1 MSALKRLGVFIGI
14 FCLLGAGACLLFR
27 ETVTGCVGVLT
38 DGVGQGG
45 YLLISADEMAGVYAL
60 GKDDGE
66 YRLVKGDLTGRR
78 DEAWT
83 LDERA
88 LPAESRPSRLYPAAD
103 GTVYLGLYRFDNDSV
118 TLQVYKVGNKGK
130 TVELMVSEPCYG
142 ETVQE
147 RMANVRLSDFSFVN
161 GAVSFAVMAGD
172 TAQFYRIDSLGRLEQ
187 AKSVTRRDLRGAMA
201 LPDGELALIT
211 GDGLS
216 RTDQMTIVFGDGEVV
231 TGLAQAE
238 TGVYYI
244 DGAGARVYYAS
255 YSDWLPY
262 AYLDLG
268 KSGFDLNGLTDM
280 AATRDGD
287 LLMLMNGQRLA
298 LVRDGS
304 VYELSAMLY
313 MPVWQCVLAL
323 LGMVLAVVILTTGL
337 WYLLCE
343 QRRLHIPMLISW
355 GAVIVVTAVLA
366 VAGFSRFVAG
376 PAGMRAAEREA
387 EVFFESAAL
396 MELGET
402 EIGAERLPGRMN
414 EHISHAAGGLYRDTA
429 SLVYRRGPDGV
440 WSLYAGDRAGRG
452 VRAEMVSGFDREQ
465 AERALREG
473 SAFWTYRKGDET
485 RFVLYAAREAYVLSV
500 DAGGKRLLAAAG
512 DNCDWMTGGLSALAA
527 VLCFLTLLLLC
538 RITFRLRSVA
548 GGMERLAA
556 GERNV
561 KVRVGGGDELE
572 GLATDV
578 NALALA
584 ISEAE
589 EGWNELAGV
598 YRRFVPEQ
606 VLSLLGKSD
615 IAEVDKHTFVSRRLA
630 VMLLDFSLPEG
641 NGASGGRELFDNVNE
656 IIERTAPIVTDKGG
670 VVFNFGHSGYY
681 AVFESGSAAAVSAA
695 VTVQQAI
702 LSVNRERESEGR
714 PLVSARIALEE
725 GDVALGV
732 IGDEYQLEPEFIFAS
747 SSVAKRLISLCIQ
760 LGAGILC
767 TETVLEGI
775 QGYSGR
781 YMGKC
786 AEGDAQI
793 RIYEIFDAD
802 PYDVRKLKEQ
812 TSRSFSDGVYALYGR
827 DFSTARSIFL
837 NLVHRGDGDVGAR
850 YFLYLADRLEKE
862 PDADISLDNVR

>member
-1 MSALKRLGVFIGI
+1 MKRLGVFIGI
-14 FCLLGAGACLLFR
+14 LCLLGAGACLLFW

-38 DGVGQGG
+38 GGVGRGG

-66 YRLVKGDLTGRR
+66 YRLVKGGLTGRR

-88 LPAESRPSRLYPAAD
+88 LPTESRPSRLYPAAD
-103 GTVYLGLYRFDNDSV
+103 GTVYLGLYSFDNDSV
-118 TLQVYKVGNKGK
+118 ALQVYKVGNKGK

-147 RMANVRLSDFSFVN
+147 RMANVRLSDFSVVN

-172 TAQFYRIDSLGRLEQ
+172 TAQFYRIDSLGRLEY
-187 AKSVTRRDLRGAMA
+187 AKSVIQRDLRGAMA

-216 RTDQMTIVFGDGEVV
+216 RTDQMTIAFEDGEVV

-262 AYLDLG
+262 AYLDLE
-268 KSGFDLNGLTDM
+268 KSGFDLNGLTDL
-280 AATRDGD
+280 AVTRDGD
-287 LLMLMNGQRLA
+287 LLMLMNGRRLA
-298 LVRDGS
+298 LIRDGS
-304 VYELSAMLY
+304 VYELSAMLH
-313 MPVWQCVLAL
+313 MPAWQCVLAL
-323 LGMVLAVVILTTGL
+323 LGLALAVVILTLGL

-343 QRRLHIPMLISW
+343 QRRLHVPMLISW
-355 GAVIVVTAVLA
+355 GAAIVVTAVLA
-366 VAGFSRFVAG
+366 VAGFSRFAVE
-376 PAGMRAAEREA
+376 PASLRAAEREA
-387 EVFFESAAL
+387 EVFLESAAS

-402 EIGAERLPGRMN
+402 EIGAEGLPELMSGHM
-414 EHISHAAGGLYRDTA
+414 SHAAGGLYRDTV
-429 SLVYRRGPDGV
+429 SLVYRRRPDGI
-440 WSLYAGDRAGRG
+440 WSLYAGRGAGRG

-473 SAFWTYRKGDET
+473 SAFWTYRKGGET
-485 RFVLYAAREAYVLSV
+485 RFVFYAAREEYVLSV

-512 DNCDWMTGGLSALAA
+512 DDFDWMTGGLSALAA

-538 RITFRLRSVA
+538 RLTFRLRSVA

-561 KVRVGGGDELE
+561 RVRVGGGDELE
-572 GLATDV
+572 GLATDL

-584 ISEAE
+584 ISEVE
-589 EGWNELAGV
+589 EGRNKMAGA

-606 VLSLLGKSD
+606 VLSLLGKSN

-630 VMLLDFSLPEG
+630 TMLLDFSLSEG

-656 IIERTAPIVTDKGG
+656 VIERTAPIVADKGG

-681 AVFESGSAAAVSAA
+681 AVFENGSAAAVSAA
-695 VTVQQAI
+695 VTVQQEI
-702 LSVNRERESEGR
+702 LSINRERKNRGR

-725 GDVALGV
+725 GDLALGV
-732 IGDEYQLEPEFIFAS
+732 IGDEYQLEPVFFSTS
-747 SSVAKRLISLCIQ
+747 SSVAERLIGLCKQ

-767 TETVLEGI
+767 TETVLEGV
-775 QGYSGR
+775 QGYSSR

-786 AEGDAQI
+786 TEGDAQI

-862 PDADISLDNVR
+862 PDVDISLDNAGR

>member
-1 MSALKRLGVFIGI
+1 MSVLKRLGVFIGI
-14 FCLLGAGACLLFR
+14 LCLLGAGACLLFW
-27 ETVTGCVGVLT
+27 ETVTGCAGVLT
-38 DGVGQGG
+38 GGVGQGG

-60 GKDDGE
+60 GKDGGE

-78 DEAWT
+78 AEAWT

-88 LPAESRPSRLYPAAD
+88 LPTESRPSRLYPAAD
-103 GTVYLGLYRFDNDSV
+103 GTVYLGLYSFDNDSV
-118 TLQVYKVGNKGK
+118 TLWVYRVGNKGK
-130 TVELMVSEPCYG
+130 TVEPVVSEPCYG

-161 GAVSFAVMAGD
+161 GAVSFAVMTGD
-172 TAQFYRIDSLGRLEQ
+172 TARFYRIDPLGRLEQ

-211 GDGLS
+211 GEGLL
-216 RTDQMTIVFGDGEVV
+216 RTDQKKIAFEDGEVV
-231 TGLAQAE
+231 TGLAQAG

-262 AYLDLG
+262 AYLDLE

-280 AATRDGD
+280 AVSRDGD
-287 LLMLMNGQRLA
+287 LLTLMNGRRLA
-298 LVRDGS
+298 LIRDGS

-313 MPVWQCVLAL
+313 MPPWQCVLTL
-323 LGMVLAVVILTTGL
+323 LGLALAVVILTAGL

-343 QRRLHIPMLISW
+343 QRRLHVPMLISW
-355 GAVIVVTAVLA
+355 GAASVVTAVLA

-376 PAGMRAAEREA
+376 PASLRAAEREA
-387 EVFFESAAL
+387 EAFLESAAL

-402 EIGAERLPGRMN
+402 EIETETLPELMSGHVSR
-414 EHISHAAGGLYRDTA
+414 AAGGLYRDTA
-429 SLVYRRGPDGV
+429 SLVYRRGPDGI

-452 VRAEMVSGFDREQ
+452 VRAETVSGFDREQ

-485 RFVLYAAREAYVLSV
+485 RFVLYAAREEYVLSV

-512 DNCDWMTGGLSALAA
+512 DNRDWMTGGLSALAA
-527 VLCFLTLLLLC
+527 ALCLLTLLLLC
-538 RITFRLRSVA
+538 RLTFRLRSVA
-548 GGMERLAA
+548 RGMERLAA

-584 ISEAE
+584 MSAVE
-589 EGWNELAGV
+589 EGRNELAGA

-606 VLSLLGKSD
+606 VLSLLGKSN

-630 VMLLDFSLPEG
+630 VMLLDLSLPEG

-656 IIERTAPIVTDKGG
+656 VIERTAPIVADKGG
-670 VVFNFGHSGYY
+670 VAFSFGHSGYS

-695 VTVQQAI
+695 VAAQQAI
-702 LSVNRERESEGR
+702 LSVNRERESGGR

-725 GDVALGV
+725 DDVALGV
-732 IGDEYQLEPEFIFAS
+732 IGDEYHLEPVFISAG
-747 SSVAKRLISLCIQ
+747 SSVAKRLIRLCKQ

-767 TETVLEGI
+767 TETVLEGAR
-775 QGYSGR
+775 GYSSR
-781 YMGKC
+781 YMGRC
-786 AEGDAQI
+786 AKGDAQI
-793 RIYEIFDAD
+793 RVYEIFDAD

-837 NLVHRGDGDVGAR
+837 NLVHRGDGDVGAG
-850 YFLYLADRLEKE
+850 YFLYLSDRMEKE